1 MRAILVGLGITA
13 VWYGLVLYVNPFPRV
28 EEVFC
33 GNFTSVL
40 VSIAGF
46 VGLSLAVKTII
57 AQRGLKEDVK
67 RTIGMIDEA
76 SGAFDNLESYKHFV
90 CEKVKKDFGFLKVFP
105 NLCVILGLLGTIWGI
120 AQGMDSMAI
129 VWAGA
134 GDIVTIKSEVS
145 QFIRSLSKAF
155 DSSILGLSFGII
167 TGVVITVGQRWSEM
181 AVMGYFSEKA
191 KNLLIELDKTSGGQP
206 LKEKN
211 GSPGVGDR
219 S

>member
-1 MRAILVGLGITA
+1 MRAILVGFGITA
-13 VWYGLVLYVNPFPRV
+13 VWYGLVFYVNPFPRV
-28 EEVFC
+28 EEVFY
-33 GNFTSVL
+33 GNFASVL

-57 AQRGLKEDVK
+57 TQRGLKGDVK
-67 RTIGMIDEA
+67 RTIGMIDES
-76 SGAFDNLESYKHFV
+76 SGAFDNLESYRHFV

-105 NLCVILGLLGTIWGI
+105 NLCVILGLLGTIWDI

-134 GDIVTIKSEVS
+134 GDIVTIKSEIS
-145 QFIRSLSKAF
+145 QFVRSLSKAF
-155 DSSILGLSFGII
+155 DPGILGLSFGIV
-167 TGVVITVGQRWSEM
+167 TNVVITFGQRWSEM
-181 AVMGYFSEKA
+181 TIIGYFSEKA
-191 KNLLIELDKTSGGQP
+191 KNLLIELDKPSRGEP
-206 LKEKN
+206 LERKN